1 MRNSEILQPVR
12 EALDDF
18 EEAVKTHEHRSLTE
32 TEMVRRQAVDQ
43 AREQVLDAVLALLNG
58 AGAME

>member
-1 MRNSEILQPVR
+1 MTDSEILQPVND
-12 EALDDF
+12 ALDHF

-32 TEMVRRQAVDQ
+32 TEMVRRQDVDQ
-43 AREQVLDAVLALLNG
+43 AREKVLDAVLALLGG